1 MTSIYKRLP
10 LVLTDAMSRGCVSVA
25 FDSFNLVHDI
35 INSGKNEILIRPFII
50 IDYHKSLTR
59 LVQDEHQFKLMFA
72 AAKDAI
78 RNLILK
84 QLVING

>member
-1 MTSIYKRLP
+1 MTSIYKSLP
-10 LVLTDAMSRGCVSVA
+10 LVLTEAMSRGCVSVA

-35 INSGKNEILIRPFII
+35 IISGKNGILIRPFII

-59 LVQDEHQFKLMFA
+59 LVQDEHQFKLMSA

>member
-1 MTSIYKRLP
+1 
-10 LVLTDAMSRGCVSVA
+10 MSRGCVSVA

-35 INSGKNEILIRPFII
+35 INSGKNGILIRPLI

-59 LVQDEHQFKLMFA
+59 LVQDEHQFKLMSA
-72 AAKDAI
+72 SAKDAI

>member
-1 MTSIYKRLP
+1 MTSIYKSLP
-10 LVLTDAMSRGCVSVA
+10 LVLTEAMSRGCVSVA

-35 INSGKNEILIRPFII
+35 INSGKNGILIRPFII

-59 LVQDEHQFKLMFA
+59 LVQDEHQFKLMSA
-72 AAKDAI
+72 SAKDAI

>member
-1 MTSIYKRLP
+1 
-10 LVLTDAMSRGCVSVA
+10 MSRGCVSVA
-25 FDSFNLVHDI
+25 FDSFNLVHDT
-35 INSGKNEILIRPFII
+35 INSGKNGILIRPFII

-59 LVQDEHQFKLMFA
+59 LVQDEHQFKLMSA